1 MSVPSS
7 NRQQTL
13 WAQLQPGGPRVIP
26 NSTGTWSNT
35 TAVKLR
41 YDSFGLTPANAINT
55 PTYKTGKRSPLLGVR
70 GRQGVSWTLTKD
82 LIPPGAAGTA
92 PDDDP
97 ILQAI
102 MGVANTTV
110 ASTSVTY
117 NLGETM
123 YYLFLSRYNKTPG
136 ASSPTN
142 AYVLGGV
149 PTSVK
154 FTGGGNFLKYD
165 ISGSGVGS
173 GDSVNFSSYTGG
185 DAPLKGGLTTYAA
198 EPGSATQNGNVVPG
212 FGSGAGF
219 SFNGS
224 SLAEVRGTIEI
235 SMDLGIDVV
244 EDAVNDPYPI
254 AFIPGLRQISL
265 SKIQCL
271 DTDGT
276 VLNALKA
283 ASFSK
288 AANPVTLVFGNV
300 AGSIITFTLNNV
312 QAGAMTWAEN
322 GAALDVSFDGSSAH
336 ATSVSVTDDMTIQF
350 A

>member
-13 WAQLQPGGPRVIP
+13 WAQLQSGGPRTIP
-26 NSTGTWSNT
+26 NSTGTWTST
-35 TAVKLR
+35 GAVKLR
-41 YDSFGLTPANAINT
+41 YDSFNLTPANAINT
-55 PTYKTGKRSPLLGVR
+55 PTYKTGKRSPLVGVR
-70 GRQGVSWTLTKD
+70 GRQGVSWTLSKD
-82 LIPPGAAGTA
+82 LIPSGAAGTA

-97 ILQAI
+97 LLQAI
-102 MGVANTTV
+102 MGLANVTV

-117 NLGETM
+117 SLGETM

-136 ASSPTN
+136 MSSPTN

-154 FTGGGNFLKYD
+154 FTGGGNFLKYE
-165 ISGSGVGS
+165 IQGAGVGS
-173 GDSVNFSSYTGG
+173 GDSQNFASYTGG
-185 DAPLKGGLTTYAA
+185 DALLKGALTTYPA
-198 EPGSATQNGNVVPG
+198 EPGSATQNGNIVPG

-219 SFNGS
+219 SYNGS
-224 SLAEVRGTIEI
+224 ALAEVRGSIEI
-235 SMDLGIDVV
+235 SIDLGIDVV
-244 EDAVNDPYPI
+244 ADAVNDAYAI
-254 AFIPGLRQISL
+254 AFVPGLRQISL

-276 VLNALKA
+276 VLNALKQ

-288 AANPVTLVFGNV
+288 AAVPVTLAFGNV

-322 GAALDVSFDGSSAH
+322 GATLDVSFDNSMAH
-336 ATSVSVTDDMTIQF
+336 ATSASVTDDMTI
-350 A
+350 ALT